1 MDNPLEKIAA
11 PCQIQ
16 SGSLHRMGSA
26 DIGGQQIFSR
36 FINSLELF

>member
-26 DIGGQQIFSR
+26 DIGGQQIF
-36 FINSLELF
+36 F